1 MLKFINDIKVAQK
14 LPAAIILIGI
24 SIASIVAFVAYT
36 DAEKSLIEVNEQ
48 NLASKV
54 EVKQAGLETWLQG
67 IQDDLIIQSQNPAVI
82 SAAVEFTEA
91 WSQMDVDQQSYL
103 QDWYITNNPNPTGSK
118 ENLDA
123 AEDGSRYSDVHA
135 AYHPYFRDLQRRNEY
150 YDVFVF
156 DTEGN
161 LIYSVFKELDYAT
174 NLVSGEWADTDLG
187 NAFRAAKA
195 NAASGTASFFDF
207 RPYGPSADAPASFIS
222 IPLATPDGR
231 FTGVLAY
238 QMPVGRLNEIM
249 GSRSGLGET
258 GQVYI
263 VGQDGL
269 LRSDLP
275 LTETDDIL
283 QQSAV
288 KKDFS
293 VLVPGETTLVHDFG
307 QNGKEVVRA
316 VTLME
321 FMGAR
326 WAFAAE
332 QEFSELVAP
341 AREIR
346 NSLIIQILFGALLIG
361 VVGYLFSM
369 YFTKPLSALKG
380 AIEGISNNEFDPAV
394 PETDRRDEIGAIANS
409 LDALKTDLKKAKD
422 LEHGQVE
429 VVENLSS
436 ALENL
441 ASGDLETR
449 ITANFPDEYES
460 LKISFNGAIESLASS
475 FQAVSQNA
483 EKLRISSSQIS
494 RSADDLSRR
503 TESQAAT
510 LEQTAAAI
518 EELTSSVSSTA
529 EGAQQADTLA
539 RSTHSDAESSRIV
552 MDQAVASIQGIESS
566 TGQISQIVGMI
577 NDIAFQT
584 NLLALNAGVE
594 AARAG
599 EAGRGFAVV
608 ASEVRVL
615 AQRCAES
622 ADDIAKL
629 VEKSKTDVSA
639 GVGNVKQ
646 AVDAIHGVLESVQE
660 ISTAVTNIS
669 VATQE
674 QSSGLTQINSAVAQ
688 LDQVTQKNAAMVEE
702 TKAASRSL
710 DHDSDQLERHVRQF
724 KLGGSAAPVTYTPPA
739 AVPAAPAPSPAP
751 APAAPVSNPVHDQQ
765 AKLAQQ
771 TTAMLK
777 PMTDIDEDWVEF

>member
-1 MLKFINDIKVAQK
+1 MFKFINDIKVAQK
-14 LPAAIILIGI
+14 LPAVIILIGI

-48 NLASKV
+48 NLISKV
-54 EVKQAGLETWLQG
+54 EVKQVGLENWLQG

-82 SAAVEFTEA
+82 SAAEEFAEA
-91 WSQMDVDQQSYL
+91 WTQIEGNPETYL
-103 QDWYITNNPNPTGSK
+103 QNWYITQNPNPTGSK

-123 AEDGSRYSDVHA
+123 ALDGSLYSDVHA

-156 DTEGN
+156 DTDGN

-174 NLVSGEWADTDLG
+174 NLVSGEWSSTDLG
-187 NAFRAAKA
+187 QAFRAAKA
-195 NAASGTASFFDF
+195 NAASGAASFFDF
-207 RPYGPSADAPASFIS
+207 KPYGPSADAPASFIS
-222 IPLATPDGR
+222 IPLSNADGN

-249 GSRSGLGET
+249 GSRGGLGET

-283 QQSAV
+283 TSSAV

-293 VLVPGETTLVHDFG
+293 RLSTEEATLVHDIG
-307 QNGKEVVRA
+307 LNGKEVVRA

-346 NSLIIQILFGALLIG
+346 NSLIMQILFGAILIG
-361 VVGYLFSM
+361 IVGYLFSF
-369 YFTKPLSALKG
+369 YFTRPLSALKT
-380 AIEGISNNEFDPAV
+380 AIEGISNNDFDSPV
-394 PETDRRDEIGAIANS
+394 PETERRDEIGAIAFS
-409 LDALKTDLKKAKD
+409 LDALKTELQKAKA
-422 LEHGQVE
+422 LEKGQE
-429 VVENLSS
+429 DVVIHLSA

-449 ITANFPDEYES
+449 IDAAFPAEYES
-460 LKISFNGAIESLASS
+460 LKISFNGAVESLATS
-475 FQAVSQNA
+475 FQAVS
-483 EKLRISSSQIS
+483 
-494 RSADDLSRR
+494 
-503 TESQAAT
+503 
-510 LEQTAAAI
+510 
-518 EELTSSVSSTA
+518 
-529 EGAQQADTLA
+529 
-539 RSTHSDAESSRIV
+539 
-552 MDQAVASIQGIESS
+552 SIQGIEAS

-615 AQRCAES
+615 AQRCAEA
-622 ADDIAKL
+622 ADQIARL
-629 VEKSKTDVSA
+629 VEKSKTDVSSD
-639 GVGNVKQ
+639 VGNVKQ

-660 ISTAVTNIS
+660 ISGAVANIS
-669 VATQE
+669 IATQE
-674 QSSGLTQINSAVAQ
+674 QSSGLTEINSAVAQ

-724 KLGGSAAPVTYTPPA
+724 KLGSAGSIMTYVA
-739 AVPAAPAPSPAP
+739 DNPAP
-751 APAAPVSNPVHDQQ
+751 ASAVVTPVSNPVHDQQ
-765 AKLAQQ
+765 AALAQQ
-771 TTAMLK
+771 TTTMLK
-777 PMTDIDEDWVEF
+777 PTTVIDDDWVEF

>member
-1 MLKFINDIKVAQK
+1 MFKFINDIKVAQK
-14 LPAAIILIGI
+14 LPAVIILIGI

-48 NLASKV
+48 NLISKV
-54 EVKQAGLETWLQG
+54 EVKQVGLENWLQG

-82 SAAVEFTEA
+82 SAAEEFAEA
-91 WSQMDVDQQSYL
+91 WTQIEGNPETYL
-103 QDWYITNNPNPTGSK
+103 QNWYITQNPNPTGSK

-123 AEDGSRYSDVHA
+123 AADGSLYSDVHA

-156 DTEGN
+156 DTDGN

-174 NLVSGEWADTDLG
+174 NLVSGEWSSTDLG
-187 NAFRAAKA
+187 QAFRAAKA
-195 NAASGTASFFDF
+195 NAASGAASFFDF
-207 RPYGPSADAPASFIS
+207 KPYGPSADAPASFIS
-222 IPLATPDGR
+222 IPLSNADGN

-249 GSRSGLGET
+249 GSRGGLGET

-283 QQSAV
+283 TSSAV

-293 VLVPGETTLVHDFG
+293 RLSTEEATLVHDIG
-307 QNGKEVVRA
+307 LNGKEVVRA

-346 NSLIIQILFGALLIG
+346 NSLIMQILFGAILIG
-361 VVGYLFSM
+361 IVGYLFSF
-369 YFTKPLSALKG
+369 YFTRPLSALKT
-380 AIEGISNNEFDPAV
+380 AIEGISNNDFDSPV
-394 PETDRRDEIGAIANS
+394 PETERRDEIGAIAFS
-409 LDALKTDLKKAKD
+409 LDALKTELQKAKA
-422 LEHGQVE
+422 LEKGQE
-429 VVENLSS
+429 DVVIHLSA

-449 ITANFPDEYES
+449 IDAAFPAEYES
-460 LKISFNGAIESLASS
+460 LKISFNGAVESLATS

-483 EKLRISSSQIS
+483 EKLRASSSQIS
-494 RSADDLSRR
+494 HSADDLSRR

-518 EELTSSVSSTA
+518 EELISSVASTA
-529 EGAQQADTLA
+529 EGAQQADALA
-539 RSTHSDAESSRIV
+539 RSTHSEAEASRVV
-552 MDQAVASIQGIESS
+552 MDQAVSSIQGIEAS

-622 ADDIAKL
+622 ADQIARL
-629 VEKSKTDVSA
+629 VEKSKTDVSS

-660 ISTAVTNIS
+660 ISGAVANIS
-669 VATQE
+669 IATQE
-674 QSSGLTQINSAVAQ
+674 QSSGLTEINSAVAQ

-724 KLGGSAAPVTYTPPA
+724 KLGSAGSIMTYVA
-739 AVPAAPAPSPAP
+739 DNPAP
-751 APAAPVSNPVHDQQ
+751 ASAVVTPVSNPVHDQQ
-765 AKLAQQ
+765 AALAQQ
-771 TTAMLK
+771 TTTMLK
-777 PMTDIDEDWVEF
+777 PTTVIDDDWVEF

>member
-1 MLKFINDIKVAQK
+1 M
-14 LPAAIILIGI
+14 
-24 SIASIVAFVAYT
+24 AYT

-48 NLASKV
+48 NLISKV
-54 EVKQAGLETWLQG
+54 EVKQVGLENWLQG

-82 SAAVEFTEA
+82 SAAEEFAEA
-91 WSQMDVDQQSYL
+91 WTQIEGNPETYL
-103 QDWYITNNPNPTGSK
+103 QNWYITQNPNPTGSK

-123 AEDGSRYSDVHA
+123 ALDGSLYSDVHA

-156 DTEGN
+156 DTDGN

-174 NLVSGEWADTDLG
+174 NLVSGEWSSTDLG
-187 NAFRAAKA
+187 QAFRAAKA
-195 NAASGTASFFDF
+195 NAASGAASFFDF
-207 RPYGPSADAPASFIS
+207 KPYGPSADAPASFIS
-222 IPLATPDGR
+222 IPLSNADGN

-249 GSRSGLGET
+249 GSRGGLGET

-283 QQSAV
+283 TSSAV

-293 VLVPGETTLVHDFG
+293 RLSTEEATLVHDIG
-307 QNGKEVVRA
+307 LNGKEVVRA

-346 NSLIIQILFGALLIG
+346 NSLIMQILFGAILIG
-361 VVGYLFSM
+361 IVGYLFSF
-369 YFTKPLSALKG
+369 YFTRPLSALKT
-380 AIEGISNNEFDPAV
+380 AIEGISNNDFDSPV
-394 PETDRRDEIGAIANS
+394 PETERRDEIGAIAFS
-409 LDALKTDLKKAKD
+409 LDALKTELQKAKA
-422 LEHGQVE
+422 LEKGQE
-429 VVENLSS
+429 DVVIHLSA

-449 ITANFPDEYES
+449 IDAAFPAEYES
-460 LKISFNGAIESLASS
+460 LKISFNGAVESLATS
-475 FQAVSQNA
+475 FQAVS
-483 EKLRISSSQIS
+483 
-494 RSADDLSRR
+494 
-503 TESQAAT
+503 
-510 LEQTAAAI
+510 
-518 EELTSSVSSTA
+518 
-529 EGAQQADTLA
+529 
-539 RSTHSDAESSRIV
+539 
-552 MDQAVASIQGIESS
+552 SIQGIEAS

-622 ADDIAKL
+622 ADQIARL
-629 VEKSKTDVSA
+629 VEKSKTDVSS

-660 ISTAVTNIS
+660 ISGAVANIS
-669 VATQE
+669 IATQE
-674 QSSGLTQINSAVAQ
+674 QSSGLTEINSAVAQ

-724 KLGGSAAPVTYTPPA
+724 KLGSAGSIMTYVA
-739 AVPAAPAPSPAP
+739 DNPAP
-751 APAAPVSNPVHDQQ
+751 ASAVVTPVSNPVHDQQ
-765 AKLAQQ
+765 AALAQQ
-771 TTAMLK
+771 TTTMLK
-777 PMTDIDEDWVEF
+777 PTTVIDDDWVEF

>member
-1 MLKFINDIKVAQK
+1 MFRFINDIKVAQK

-36 DAEKSLIEVNEQ
+36 DAEKSLIEVSEQ

-54 EVKQAGLETWLQG
+54 EVKQAGLETWLYG

-82 SAAVEFTEA
+82 SAAEEFADA
-91 WSQMDVDQQSYL
+91 WAQIEGSQQTYL
-103 QDWYITNNPNPTGSK
+103 QDWYITSNPNPTGSK

-123 AEDGSRYSDVHA
+123 AADGSLYSEVHA

-195 NAASGTASFFDF
+195 NAASGAPSFFDF
-207 RPYGPSADAPASFIS
+207 KPYGPSADAPASFIS
-222 IPLATPDGR
+222 IPLNTPEGR
-231 FTGVLAY
+231 FAGVLAY

-263 VGQDGL
+263 VGEDGL

-283 QQSAV
+283 TQSAV
-288 KKDFS
+288 KKDFAR
-293 VLVPGETTLVHDFG
+293 LVVGETSVVHDFG
-307 QNGKEVVRA
+307 QNGEEVVRA

-326 WAFAAE
+326 WAFVAD

-369 YFTKPLSALKG
+369 YFTKPLSALKS
-380 AIEGISNNEFDPAV
+380 AIEGISNDEFEAAV
-394 PETDRRDEIGAIANS
+394 PETDRRDEIGAIAKS
-409 LDALKTDLKKAKD
+409 LDALKTDLQKAKE
-422 LEHGQVE
+422 LEKGQEE
-429 VVENLSS
+429 VVEHLSA
-436 ALENL
+436 ALEKL

-449 ITANFPDEYES
+449 ISAVFPDEYEG
-460 LKISFNGAIESLASS
+460 LKKSFNDAIEALAES

-483 EKLRISSSQIS
+483 EKLRTSSSKIS
-494 RSADDLSRR
+494 LSADDLSRR

-518 EELTSSVSSTA
+518 EELTSSVASTA
-529 EGAQQADTLA
+529 DGAQQADDLA
-539 RSTHSDAESSRIV
+539 RRTHSDAEASRVV
-552 MDQAVASIQGIESS
+552 MDQAVSSIQGIETS

-599 EAGRGFAVV
+599 DAGRGFAVV

-629 VEKSKTDVSA
+629 VEKSKTDVSS

-646 AVDAIHGVLESVQE
+646 AVEAIHGVLESVQE
-660 ISTAVTNIS
+660 ISTAVANIS

-674 QSSGLTQINSAVAQ
+674 QSSGLTEINSVVAQ

-724 KLGGSAAPVTYTPPA
+724 KLGASAAPSTF
-739 AVPAAPAPSPAP
+739 VPAAP
-751 APAAPVSNPVHDQQ
+751 APVSNPVHDQQ
-765 AKLAQQ
+765 AQLAQQ
-771 TTAMLK
+771 TTTMLK
-777 PMTDIDEDWVEF
+777 PMTDVDEDWVEF

>member
-1 MLKFINDIKVAQK
+1 M
-14 LPAAIILIGI
+14 
-24 SIASIVAFVAYT
+24 AYT

-48 NLASKV
+48 NLISKV
-54 EVKQAGLETWLQG
+54 EVKQVGLENWLQG

-82 SAAVEFTEA
+82 SAAEEFAEA
-91 WSQMDVDQQSYL
+91 WTQIEGNPETYL
-103 QDWYITNNPNPTGSK
+103 QNWYITQNPNPTGSK

-123 AEDGSRYSDVHA
+123 AADGSLYSDVHA

-156 DTEGN
+156 DTDGN

-174 NLVSGEWADTDLG
+174 NLVSGEWSSTDLG
-187 NAFRAAKA
+187 QAFRAAKA
-195 NAASGTASFFDF
+195 NAASGAASFFDF
-207 RPYGPSADAPASFIS
+207 KPYGPSADAPASFIS
-222 IPLATPDGR
+222 IPLSNADGN

-249 GSRSGLGET
+249 GSRGGLGET

-283 QQSAV
+283 TSSAV

-293 VLVPGETTLVHDFG
+293 RLSTEEATLVHDIG
-307 QNGKEVVRA
+307 LNGKEVVRA

-346 NSLIIQILFGALLIG
+346 NSLIMQILFGAILIG
-361 VVGYLFSM
+361 IVGYLFSF
-369 YFTKPLSALKG
+369 YFTRPLSALKT
-380 AIEGISNNEFDPAV
+380 AIEGISNNDFDSPV
-394 PETDRRDEIGAIANS
+394 PETERRDEIGAIAFS
-409 LDALKTDLKKAKD
+409 LDALKTELQKAKA
-422 LEHGQVE
+422 LEKGQE
-429 VVENLSS
+429 DVVIHLSA

-449 ITANFPDEYES
+449 IDAAFPAEYES
-460 LKISFNGAIESLASS
+460 LKISFNGAVESLATS
-475 FQAVSQNA
+475 FQAVS
-483 EKLRISSSQIS
+483 
-494 RSADDLSRR
+494 
-503 TESQAAT
+503 
-510 LEQTAAAI
+510 
-518 EELTSSVSSTA
+518 
-529 EGAQQADTLA
+529 
-539 RSTHSDAESSRIV
+539 
-552 MDQAVASIQGIESS
+552 SIQGIEAS

-622 ADDIAKL
+622 ADQIARL
-629 VEKSKTDVSA
+629 VEKSKTDVSS

-660 ISTAVTNIS
+660 ISGAVANIS
-669 VATQE
+669 IATQE
-674 QSSGLTQINSAVAQ
+674 QSSGLTEINSAVAQ

-724 KLGGSAAPVTYTPPA
+724 KLGSAGSIMTYVA
-739 AVPAAPAPSPAP
+739 DNPAP
-751 APAAPVSNPVHDQQ
+751 ASAVVTPVSNPVHDQQ
-765 AKLAQQ
+765 AALAQQ
-771 TTAMLK
+771 TTTMLK
-777 PMTDIDEDWVEF
+777 PTTVIDDDWVEF